1 MNILAKSKVYV
12 ELLFKILWLYFKVVS
27 QVSKIVVVNLNEYF
41 KLFTTDSMGP
51 RVGHVLFLVIGVEQM
66 S

>member
-1 MNILAKSKVYV
+1 M
-12 ELLFKILWLYFKVVS
+12 YFKVVS
-27 QVSKIVVVNLNEYF
+27 QVSKIVVVNLNERF

-51 RVGHVLFLVIGVEQM
+51 KVGHVLFLVIGVEQM